1 MLKTRIITAIFLII
15 GFLTLLFLASQMVWA
30 LTTLAVTLIA
40 VWEWS
45 NLIKLNQ
52 KQMLLNVLVALSVG
66 LAFIFTASTELIAV
80 NDALMFEL
88 LFSVLSIAAAFWIFL
103 APVWLISRK
112 KINNKLMMATLGLLL
127 LLATWIALVGLHRI
141 GPWTLLAILATVWLA
156 DIAAYFAG
164 KRFGRNKLAPEI
176 SPGKTWEGVAGAFVG
191 VTIYGAFLCYF
202 WQLSPWQIIGLWLI
216 VVLSIMG
223 DLFESLLKR
232 QAGVKDSS
240 KLLPGHGGILDRI
253 DGLIPSLALTMFFI
267 YLPIFMSIAFPEAMV
282 HG

>member
-30 LTTLAVTLIA
+30 LTAFTITLIA

-52 KQMLLNVLVALSVG
+52 KQMLLNVSVALIIG
-66 LAFIFTASTELIAV
+66 LAFILSASMQLMNVHDT
-80 NDALMFEL
+80 LMFGL
-88 LFSVLSIAAAFWIFL
+88 LFGILSISAVFWVFL
-103 APVWLISRK
+103 APLWLISRK
-112 KINNKLMMATLGLLL
+112 KINNKCLMAILGSLL
-127 LLATWIALVGLHRI
+127 LLATWIAMVGLHHI
-141 GPWTLLAILATVWLA
+141 GPWALLVVLATVWLA

-164 KRFGRNKLAPEI
+164 KRFGRHKLAPEI
-176 SPGKTWEGVAGAFVG
+176 SPGKTWEGVAGAFVA
-191 VTIYGAFLCYF
+191 VTIYGAILCYF
-202 WQLSPWQIIGLWLI
+202 WQFSPWQIIGLWLI

-232 QAGVKDSS
+232 QADIKDSS
-240 KLLPGHGGILDRI
+240 HLLPGHGGVLDRI
-253 DGLIPSLALTMFFI
+253 DGLIPSLALTMFVI
-267 YLPIFMSIAFPEAMV
+267 YLPIFMNIAFPEAMM